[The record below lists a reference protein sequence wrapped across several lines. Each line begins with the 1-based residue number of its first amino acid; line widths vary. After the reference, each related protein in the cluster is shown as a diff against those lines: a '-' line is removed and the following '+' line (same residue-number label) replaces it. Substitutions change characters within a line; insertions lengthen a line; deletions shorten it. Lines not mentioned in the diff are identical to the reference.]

1 MLVQDTDTCFLER
14 HVRSDT
20 AFRDGSSWQK
30 TKIDSNN
37 SQGEP
42 PRLVHVGG
50 VRPQRRTDG
59 IVHSG
64 HLYEVPL
71 DADVRRR
78 SLRDAEVTFF
88 EEKRGCR
95 AEQVRLA
102 CYSRC
107 FAIT

>member
-14 HVRSDT
+14 HAQSDT

-30 TKIDSNN
+30 TKIGSNN

-42 PRLVHVGG
+42 PRIVQVGR

-64 HLYEVPL
+64 HLYEVPP

-78 SLRDAEVTFF
+78 SLCDAEVTFF

-95 AEQVRLA
+95 AE
-102 CYSRC
+102 
-107 FAIT
+107 

>member
-14 HVRSDT
+14 HVQSDT
-20 AFRDGSSWQK
+20 AFREGSSWH
-30 TKIDSNN
+30 KIKLSSNN

-88 EEKRGCR
+88 EEKQGCR
-95 AEQVRLA
+95 AEQARLA
-102 CYSRC
+102 GYSRC